1 MQIGPLGD
9 FLQLRVA
16 DGFVRELPTEGR
28 GDRLGHQPGEISR
41 ENQFRDEVFQPEEFG
56 GMC

>member
-16 DGFVRELPTEGR
+16 DGFERELPTERR
-28 GDRLGHQPGEISR
+28 GDRLSHQPGEISR
-41 ENQFRDEVFQPEEFG
+41 ENQLGDEVF
-56 GMC
+56 